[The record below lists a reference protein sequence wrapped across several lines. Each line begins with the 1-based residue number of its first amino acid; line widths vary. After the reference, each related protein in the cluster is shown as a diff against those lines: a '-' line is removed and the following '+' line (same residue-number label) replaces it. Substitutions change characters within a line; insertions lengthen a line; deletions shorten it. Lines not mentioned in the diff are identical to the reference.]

1 MTWEQRR
8 DIIDELSTK
17 DAHYQDMMFRVCDLE
32 KRFDYMISKMSIE
45 KRDLAWDFVM
55 LCEAMSEY
63 KLQLAYTNMVF
74 PEENK

>member
-32 KRFDYMISKMSIE
+32 KRYDYMISKLSIE

>member
-32 KRFDYMISKMSIE
+32 KRFDYMISKLSIE

>member
-32 KRFDYMISKMSIE
+32 KRFDYMISKLSME

>member
-1 MTWEQRR
+1 
-8 DIIDELSTK
+8 
-17 DAHYQDMMFRVCDLE
+17 MFRVCDLE
-32 KRFDYMISKMSIE
+32 KRFDYMISKLSIE